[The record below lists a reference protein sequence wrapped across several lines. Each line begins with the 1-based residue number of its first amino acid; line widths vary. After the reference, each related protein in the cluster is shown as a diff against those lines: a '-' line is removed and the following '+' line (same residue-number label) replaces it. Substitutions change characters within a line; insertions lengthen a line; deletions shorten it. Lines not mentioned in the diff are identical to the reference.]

1 MSERDINLDPFD
13 IEDGESGESRT
24 MFLNIG
30 PSHPAMHGIIRIIT
44 ELDGEIVRKAEIEIG
59 YLHRC
64 FEKSAEHVSWNG
76 VMPYTDRLNYVS
88 PFINNFGYCMAVEKL
103 LGIRPPERAEY
114 IRTLLAEISRL
125 TDHLTCVGASA
136 MELGAMTAFL
146 YFMQAREVLYELKEE
161 VAGAR
166 ITLSFGRVGG
176 VRADLPENFAENC
189 RSVLKKVRKLLGE
202 CDSLLTKNR
211 IFYDRV
217 RGTGVISRED
227 ALSYGIMG
235 PFLRG
240 TGVAHD
246 LRKAEPYH
254 MYERMEFDV
263 PTGER
268 GDNYDRYLVRME
280 EMRQSMRIVEQCLRQ
295 IEPGEIRTEIPP
307 EFLDASEAVD
317 TAKHGRT
324 EGLID
329 REVQLSPNLGGQ
341 DIRRKA
347 GVITGDKRV
356 ALPSLGRTYSNI
368 ESLMNHFML
377 VMDYYGLRPPPGE
390 AYAAV
395 EGANGELGFY
405 VVSDGSGFPYR
416 VRVHPPC
423 FPILS
428 SLEQLLVGGMVA
440 DIIATFGS
448 VNMIG
453 GELDR

>member
-1 MSERDINLDPFD
+1 MEEKDLNTPLTEDPESRESET
-13 IEDGESGESRT
+13 RT

-44 ELDGEIVRKAEIEIG
+44 ELDGETVEKAEIEIG

-103 LGIRPPERAEY
+103 IGIQVPERADY
-114 IRTLLAEISRL
+114 IRTILAEISRL

-146 YFMQAREVLYELKEE
+146 FFMQAREFLYELKEE
-161 VAGAR
+161 VTGAR

-176 VRADLPENFAENC
+176 VRAELPEDFVPQC
-189 RSVLKKVRKLLGE
+189 REIFKKIRKLLGE
-202 CDSLLTKNR
+202 CDGLLTKNR
-211 IFYDRV
+211 IFYDRM

-240 TGVAHD
+240 TGIAHD

-254 MYERMEFDV
+254 MYGRVQFDV
-263 PTGER
+263 PTGVS

-280 EMRQSMRIVEQCLRQ
+280 EMRQSMRIVEQCLEQ
-295 IEPGEIRTEIPP
+295 MEPGQIRAEIPP
-307 EFLDASEAVD
+307 EFLDADETVD
-317 TAKHGRT
+317 AAKHGRT
-324 EGLID
+324 AGLID
-329 REVQLSPNLGGQ
+329 REVRLSPNMAGQ
-341 DIRRKA
+341 EISQKA
-347 GVITGDKRV
+347 GIITPDKGI

-377 VMDYYGLRPPPGE
+377 VMDYYGIRPPKGE